1 MFSRAIL
8 VCLLAAGSLVC
19 CAQVTVQ
26 PRVGAPPNSDYAKL
40 LLRVKAGDL
49 TVDFKQMRLA
59 YMDSPEYKVA
69 KSTELEANAMID
81 AINAGD
87 FPSAIKNADVV
98 LADDYVDLDAHFAEY
113 VAHRELH
120 HDAESK
126 FHKDI
131 FDGLLHSITNSGDG
145 KSASTAFVVI
155 STHEEYVVM
164 RVAGLV
170 PGKQTLKKVDHH
182 SYDVFEAS
190 DEKSGQPAVL
200 YFNVDVPM
208 KHYR

>member
-1 MFSRAIL
+1 MT
-8 VCLLAAGSLVC
+8 
-19 CAQVTVQ
+19 AQ
-26 PRVGAPPNSDYAKL
+26 PKVGAPANSDYARL
-40 LLRVKAGDL
+40 LARVKAGDV
-49 TVDFKQMRLA
+49 TIDFKQMRLA

-69 KSTELEANAMID
+69 KSTELEVNAMID

-87 FPSAIKNADVV
+87 FPAAIKNADVV

-190 DEKSGQPAVL
+190 DEKSGQMAVL